1 MTTIKMT
8 NLKNGTKTITG
19 LTDADMRLLANAL
32 EAGAYAMPKSASNNN
47 AAIADAVMRF
57 ASALRTTATFPGRI
71 GNVEII
77 GGTSDASALYEEP
90 INL

>member
-1 MTTIKMT
+1 MHTIKMT

-19 LTDADMRLLANAL
+19 LTAPDMRLLANAL
-32 EAGAYAMPKSASNNN
+32 EAGAYAMPKSASNN